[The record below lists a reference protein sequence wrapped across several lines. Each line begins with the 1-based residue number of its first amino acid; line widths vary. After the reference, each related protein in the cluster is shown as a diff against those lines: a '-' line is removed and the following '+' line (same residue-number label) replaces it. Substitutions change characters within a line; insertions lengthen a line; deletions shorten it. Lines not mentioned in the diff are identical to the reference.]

1 MPRSPFL
8 EAVRTEIRARHYSL
22 KTEKSYRSS
31 LKGPLLSESGQR
43 MVTIDGH
50 FMVSLPKSSDS
61 DLNVRFATFP
71 TGSSLVPLPGQVMFL
86 IRLTQSGFDG
96 GESFNE
102 LAIMI

>member
-1 MPRSPFL
+1 MSALRP
-8 EAVRTEIRARHYSL
+8 ERALFPNSGPGKPL
-22 KTEKSYRSS
+22 SD
-31 LKGPLLSESGQR
+31 KGPLLSESGQL